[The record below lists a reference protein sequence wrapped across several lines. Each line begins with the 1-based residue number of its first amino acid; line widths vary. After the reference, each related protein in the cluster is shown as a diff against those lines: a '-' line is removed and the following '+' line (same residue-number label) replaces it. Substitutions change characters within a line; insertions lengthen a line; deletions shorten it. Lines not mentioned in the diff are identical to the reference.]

1 MLLSIIIII
10 IIIIII
16 AIFKRRLDQIS
27 TKKQCSG
34 KVVVLSS

>member
-1 MLLSIIIII
+1 MLLSI

>member
-1 MLLSIIIII
+1 MLLSIIII

-27 TKKQCSG
+27 AKKQCSG